1 MENCVVVDIRT
12 KELSQTEEIVN
23 LSHSYKLGQNTVE
36 DGGVDFF
43 ENRVRSNIH
52 CDQDVLVRNKQP
64 LIYE

>member
-36 DGGVDFF
+36 DGGGVDFF
-43 ENRVRSNIH
+43 EKTGTVKYTLRSG
-52 CDQDVLVRNKQP
+52 CVS
-64 LIYE
+64 

>member
-36 DGGVDFF
+36 DGGADFF
-43 ENRVRSNIH
+43 EKTGTVKYTLRSG
-52 CDQDVLVRNKQP
+52 CVS
-64 LIYE
+64 